1 MIKLPMLIFNM
12 NLFNEK
18 AKELVKNMV
27 IATMPK
33 INVKAGLCRYNF
45 RCHLNSVHDALND
58 EQDKIA
64 MCFYLDD
71 GFPIIHFLNIDNENN
86 YIDNTFGR
94 WSETFD
100 YYLIRTI
107 EKESF
112 FSINDIFRAYRKEIK
127 SKLPCYVRWFS
138 DCDF

>member
-1 MIKLPMLIFNM
+1 ME
-12 NLFNEK
+12 LFNEK

-33 INVKAGLCRYNF
+33 IKVKSGVCRYNF
-45 RCHLNSVHDALND
+45 RCQLNSVHDALND

-64 MCFYLDD
+64 MCFYFDESY
-71 GFPIIHFLNIDNENN
+71 PIIHFLNIDNEGN
-86 YIDNTFGR
+86 YIDNTLGR

-107 EKESF
+107 EKDSF
-112 FSINDIFRAYRKEIK
+112 FKINDIFTAYRKEVK
-127 SKLPCYVRWFS
+127 TKLPWYVRWFS